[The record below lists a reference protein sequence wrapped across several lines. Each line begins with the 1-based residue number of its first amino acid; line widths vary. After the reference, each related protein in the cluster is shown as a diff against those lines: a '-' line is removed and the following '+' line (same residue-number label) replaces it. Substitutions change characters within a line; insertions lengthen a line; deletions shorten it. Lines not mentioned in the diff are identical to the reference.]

1 MGNTIHKF
9 SEQSLRVE
17 SQEKPKVGR
26 NLLNFH
32 CKIQNPWK
40 AKSICNAKPKSNFQ
54 QRKPKFITYCKPT
67 TAVYEISITYR
78 SSVTIQAE

>member
-1 MGNTIHKF
+1 MGNTIHEF

-40 AKSICNAKPKSNFQ
+40 AKSICNVKTKIEFPTKKAKIYNILQANNS
-54 QRKPKFITYCKPT
+54 
-67 TAVYEISITYR
+67 SI
-78 SSVTIQAE
+78 

>member
-40 AKSICNAKPKSNFQ
+40 AKSICNVKTKIKFPTKEAKIYNILQANNS
-54 QRKPKFITYCKPT
+54 
-67 TAVYEISITYR
+67 SI
-78 SSVTIQAE
+78 

>member
-1 MGNTIHKF
+1 MGNTIHEF

-32 CKIQNPWK
+32 CKIQKPWK
-40 AKSICNAKPKSNFQ
+40 AKSICNVKTKIEFPTKKAKIYNILQANNS
-54 QRKPKFITYCKPT
+54 
-67 TAVYEISITYR
+67 SI
-78 SSVTIQAE
+78 